1 MYFRHGYFQ
10 MTEPFVPMTK
20 EAVAAVLECTTRTIE
35 NMVNSG
41 ELPRPIRI
49 AGRAFWHPEVFYAWL
64 DSLLRGELVG
74 VESDVLPAV
83 VSAAENKKLSK
94 PSRPSSGGAVTDPA
108 ARMKARQ
115 AALMAST

>member
-1 MYFRHGYFQ
+1 

-49 AGRAFWHPEVFYAWL
+49 AGRAFWHPEVFYTWL
-64 DSLLRGELVG
+64 DSLLRGKFVG
-74 VESDVLPAV
+74 VESSDLPGTAPET
-83 VSAAENKKLSK
+83 ASK
-94 PSRPSSGGAVTDPA
+94 EPSMPGRPTTGGKVTDPA

>member
-1 MYFRHGYFQ
+1 

-49 AGRAFWHPEVFYAWL
+49 AGRAFWHPEVFYTWL
-64 DSLLRGELVG
+64 DSLLRSKFVR
-74 VESDVLPAV
+74 VESDVFPVV
-83 VSAAENKKLSK
+83 VSEEQNKESSK
-94 PSRPSSGGAVTDPA
+94 PSRPSSGRTVTDPA

-115 AALMAST
+115 AALMASA